1 MRKQIGFSCLAA
13 VALALTGC
21 GVQLQDQTPAKFPVN
36 ADIGMYPITVKVTSG
51 AMVSQPVYL
60 WLLSDGQ
67 KVALTAGPGGTYQT
81 MFPVKCKSS
90 FPLQYLAVWRLQG
103 VATKNEVYPA
113 QPRQIELT
121 PPPLSAPQAPPID
134 TSGKPDKK
142 TRSWQGAVQFDVVT
156 DDNAHI
162 TSAQIEPV
170 SQDKADVAAAK
181 AISIVSGFPLDASCG
196 VPTAVQLA
204 SKERRAQANLVIGT
218 DIPGMPQWTTKV
230 TFAPATASQ

>member
-1 MRKQIGFSCLAA
+1 MRRQIGFSCLAA
-13 VALALTGC
+13 VALALAGC
-21 GVQLQDQTPAKFPVN
+21 GVQLQDETPGKFPVN
-36 ADIGMYPITVKVTSG
+36 PDIGMYPITVKVTSG

-67 KVALTAGPGGTYQT
+67 RVALSPGADGTYQT

-103 VATKNEVYPA
+103 VTTSHEVYPA
-113 QPRQIELT
+113 QPRQIALT
-121 PPPLSAPQAPPID
+121 PPPLTAQAAID

-142 TRSWQGAVQFDVVT
+142 TRSWQGAVQYDIVT
-156 DDNAHI
+156 AANAHI
-162 TSAQIEPV
+162 TGAQIEPV

-196 VPTAVQLA
+196 IPTALQLA
-204 SKERRAQANLVIGT
+204 SKDRRAQANLVIST
-218 DIPGMPQWTTKV
+218 DVPGMPQWTTKV
-230 TFAPATASQ
+230 TFAPSATASQ